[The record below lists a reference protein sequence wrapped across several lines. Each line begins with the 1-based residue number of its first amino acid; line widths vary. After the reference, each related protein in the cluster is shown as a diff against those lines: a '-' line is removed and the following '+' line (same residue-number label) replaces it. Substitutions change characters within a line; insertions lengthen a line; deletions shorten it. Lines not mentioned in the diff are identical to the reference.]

1 MHAPYGV
8 CHVTCGVGDPLAGRG
23 GLHQHLCPPAVP
35 TRAPSRAWWSW
46 PTTRRPA
53 GGGSTGAGSHPGG
66 RTCWPRSCCAPA
78 ATGPT
83 CICARGRVALAAA
96 DACREVAGVEPVLK
110 WPNDLLI
117 GGSKL
122 AGVLAE
128 AEFSGGALASVVIGI
143 GINVAWPGPEGA
155 GGTCLDDLGG
165 TAQPVDR
172 QVLLEHLLGALAA
185 RRPLLDEPSG
195 RAALADE
202 VRRRCATL
210 GQHVRVVLPER
221 GAHGSGRRHRRRGAS
236 RRGDGLGAPQGDGG
250 RRGAPSPR
258 LSLGK
263 ADGAGLTLAA
273 LCAFS

>member
-1 MHAPYGV
+1 MSPAEWEIRWLDEVDSTNTYVRQCAHDGALEGLVVVADYQ
-8 CHVTCGVGDPLAGRG
+8 TAGRG
-23 GLHQHLCPPAVP
+23 RLDRRWESPRGANLLASVLLRPRCDGTDVHLC
-35 TRAPSRAWWSW
+35 
-46 PTTRRPA
+46 
-53 GGGSTGAGSHPGG
+53 TGA
-66 RTCWPRSCCAPA
+66 
-78 ATGPT
+78 
-83 CICARGRVALAAA
+83 VALAAA

-143 GINVAWPGPEGA
+143 GINVAWPGPAGA

-165 TAQPVDR
+165 TAPVDR
-172 QVLLEHLLGALAA
+172 QVLLERLLGALAA

-210 GQHVRVVLPER
+210 GQLVRVVLPGEE
-221 GAHGSGRRHRRRGAS
+221 
-236 RRGDGLGAPQGDGG
+236 
-250 RRGAPSPR
+250 
-258 LSLGK
+258 
-263 ADGAGLTLAA
+263 LTGLAA
-273 LCAFS
+273 AIDDAGHLVVETASGPRRVTAGDVVHLRPV